1 MGKAI
6 GIDLGTTNSCVAVM
20 EGSDAR
26 VIENSEGARRTP
38 SMVAFS
44 EGNERLVGQAA
55 KRQAVTNP
63 EKTVFSCIKKS
74 YKIEDL
80 TDKLVVCVNNLE
92 ARKMR
97 FGISEG
103 MILASGDEDEGI
115 FIISPDAGAYPG
127 MKVK

>member
-1 MGKAI
+1 MEEINIEDFLK
-6 GIDLGTTNSCVAVM
+6 IDLRI
-20 EGSDAR
+20 AR
-26 VIENSEGARRTP
+26 IVNAESVEGADKLIELRLDL
-38 SMVAFS
+38 
-44 EGNERLVGQAA
+44 GNEG
-55 KRQAVTNP
+55 
-63 EKTVFSCIKKS
+63 EKTVFAGIKKA
-74 YKIEDL
+74 YKIKDL

-103 MILASGDEDEGI
+103 MILASGDDDEGI

>member
-1 MGKAI
+1 M
-6 GIDLGTTNSCVAVM
+6 
-20 EGSDAR
+20 
-26 VIENSEGARRTP
+26 
-38 SMVAFS
+38 
-44 EGNERLVGQAA
+44 
-55 KRQAVTNP
+55 
-63 EKTVFSCIKKS
+63 
-74 YKIEDL
+74 
-80 TDKLVVCVNNLE
+80 VCVNNLE

>member
-1 MGKAI
+1 MEDINIEDFLK
-6 GIDLGTTNSCVAVM
+6 IDLRVARIL
-20 EGSDAR
+20 DAESVEEADKLIKLR
-26 VIENSEGARRTP
+26 LDL
-38 SMVAFS
+38 
-44 EGNERLVGQAA
+44 GNEG
-55 KRQAVTNP
+55 
-63 EKTVFSCIKKS
+63 EKTVFAGIKKA
-74 YKIEDL
+74 YEIKDL

-103 MILASGDEDEGI
+103 MILASGDDDEGI

>member
-1 MGKAI
+1 MEDINIEDFLK
-6 GIDLGTTNSCVAVM
+6 IDLRVARIV
-20 EGSDAR
+20 DAESVEEAEKLIKLR
-26 VIENSEGARRTP
+26 LDLA
-38 SMVAFS
+38 
-44 EGNERLVGQAA
+44 NEW
-55 KRQAVTNP
+55 
-63 EKTVFSCIKKS
+63 EKTVFAGIKKA
-74 YKIEDL
+74 YKIKDL

-103 MILASGDEDEGI
+103 MILASGDDDEGI